1 LSRLASGRQV
11 SGKSILMVALLCWLP
26 CAAFAA
32 GLQEY
37 SARYSLYRNGKLAG
51 KADFKLERQGEKWVF
66 STKGSGTHGLA
77 RVLRARD
84 REYVEGVLDN
94 GRFRPLRF
102 EHEVTVAG
110 IGSEWSALFDW
121 PKDTVTVLQDNKT
134 IELGLQGQA
143 LDGLSLKLEMQR
155 LLRDGQVG
163 SEGKLQFLLLD
174 EDQVKQQTFRVLP
187 GEMLETSLGCLET
200 IPVERIRSATSTRF
214 TRAWHAPAL
223 DYLTVRL
230 EHGKT
235 DGDQMEMRIAELQQA
250 GQAVVP
256 GTGCTGRQSG

>member
-1 LSRLASGRQV
+1 LYRCIFILALLGSLPAATLAS
-11 SGKSILMVALLCWLP
+11 
-26 CAAFAA
+26 

-51 KADFKLERQGEKWVF
+51 KADFRLEQQGDKWIM
-66 STKGSGTHGLA
+66 STQGSGTHGMA

-84 REYVEGVLDN
+84 REYVEGVLEKD
-94 GRFRPLRF
+94 RFRPLRF

-110 IGSEWSALFDW
+110 IGNKWNALFDW
-121 PKDTVTVLQDNKT
+121 PNDSVTVEQDNKT

-143 LDGLSLKLEMQR
+143 LDGLSLKLEIQR
-155 LLRDGQVG
+155 RLRAGDDDL
-163 SEGKLQFLLLD
+163 SFLLLD
-174 EDQVKQQTFRVLP
+174 EDQVKQQTFRLLP
-187 GEMLETSLGCLET
+187 SEMLETSLGCLET
-200 IPVERIRSATSTRF
+200 IPVERVRSPTSTRY

-256 GTGCTGRQSG
+256 GTGCSGNHSGKTSGRQSG